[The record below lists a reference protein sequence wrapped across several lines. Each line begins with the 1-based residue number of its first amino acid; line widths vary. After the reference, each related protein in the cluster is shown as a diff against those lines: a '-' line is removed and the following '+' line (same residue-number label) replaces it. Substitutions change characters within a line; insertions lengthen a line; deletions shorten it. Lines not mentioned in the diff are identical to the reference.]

1 MNNSHINVMLVDDH
15 PLVIAGVRQMLE
27 TASDI
32 KVAAHAASAE
42 EAMLE
47 LAGGGIDVAL
57 IDISLPDENGMA
69 LLQRIKRTWPQV
81 AVVMLSAYSEDAYAI
96 RALRGGAHGYVS
108 KGASLDV
115 LLDAV
120 RTAARGGRYF
130 SPELSVMLVKQV
142 QSGAFRQ
149 RTALS
154 AREFEV
160 MLKIVAGESTSAIAA
175 QLNRSPKTISTHRM
189 RLYEKLNIRSTAQLT
204 RYAMEEGL
212 ISSSGQRGSK

>member
-1 MNNSHINVMLVDDH
+1 MNISPISVLLVDDH

-32 KVAAHAASAE
+32 RVVAQAASAE
-42 EAMLE
+42 DAMMQ
-47 LAGGGIDVAL
+47 LAARCIDVAL

-69 LLQRIKRTWPQV
+69 LLQRIKRTSPHV

-120 RTAARGGRYF
+120 RTAAHGGRHF
-130 SPELSVMLVKQV
+130 SSELNELLVKQV
-142 QSGAFRQ
+142 QSGAIKNRL
-149 RTALS
+149 ALT

-175 QLNRSPKTISTHRM
+175 QLNRSPKTISTHRT
-189 RLYEKLNIRSTAQLT
+189 RLYEKLNIHSTAQLT
-204 RYAMEEGL
+204 RYAIEEGL
-212 ISSSGQRGSK
+212 ISSAMPSAIK

>member
-1 MNNSHINVMLVDDH
+1 MNISHIKVLLVDDH

-42 EAMLE
+42 EAMLQ

-57 IDISLPDENGMA
+57 IDISLPDENGIA
-69 LLQRIKRTWPQV
+69 LLQRIKRTSPQV

-120 RTAARGGRYF
+120 RTAANGGRHF
-130 SPELSVMLVKQV
+130 SPELNELLVKQV
-142 QSGAFRQ
+142 QSGAIRQ
-149 RTALS
+149 RAALT

-160 MLKIVAGESTSAIAA
+160 LLKIVAGESTSSIAA
-175 QLNRSPKTISTHRM
+175 QLHRSPKTISTHRT
-189 RLYEKLNIRSTAQLT
+189 RLYEKLHIRSTAQLT

-212 ISSSGQRGSK
+212 IDASRPSGSK

>member
-1 MNNSHINVMLVDDH
+1 MNISHIKVLLVDDH

-42 EAMLE
+42 EAMLQ

-69 LLQRIKRTWPQV
+69 LLQRIKRTSPQV

-120 RTAARGGRYF
+120 RTAANGGRHF
-130 SPELSVMLVKQV
+130 SPELNELLVKQV
-142 QSGAFRQ
+142 QSGAIRP
-149 RTALS
+149 RAALT

-160 MLKIVAGESTSAIAA
+160 MLKIVAGESTSSIAA
-175 QLNRSPKTISTHRM
+175 QLHRSPKTISTHRT
-189 RLYEKLNIRSTAQLT
+189 RLYEKLHIRSTAQLT

-212 ISSSGQRGSK
+212 IDASRPSGSK